1 MRYWLGD
8 EGVALVSSHSLT
20 LRLEGNGQVAATV
33 GRILCC
39 RGVQPCTAPPAVGE
53 PLPVK
58 AATELGPYSHLMS
71 LG

>member
-1 MRYWLGD
+1 MRGWPWFLL
-8 EGVALVSSHSLT
+8 ALSLSDWRGMVK
-20 LRLEGNGQVAATV
+20 LLQLWGEFSAAMEF
-33 GRILCC
+33 
-39 RGVQPCTAPPAVGE
+39 QPCTAPPAVGE